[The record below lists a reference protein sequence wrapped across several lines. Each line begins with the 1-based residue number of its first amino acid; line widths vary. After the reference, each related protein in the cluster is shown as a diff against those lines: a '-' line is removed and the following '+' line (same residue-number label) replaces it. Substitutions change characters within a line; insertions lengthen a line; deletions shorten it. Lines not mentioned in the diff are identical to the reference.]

1 MTGRAARGA
10 RAPGDAAL
18 IVTAFAVPSTSGR
31 AALVPVFVALATV
44 LADRPRLVRALAL
57 LFPTVIL
64 LSAVAS
70 LLGAGAHLITS
81 QILVTAT
88 GTGFDFATW
97 MILGLPLA
105 IVSSHAAAELV
116 LLLFTSADDRRGRLT
131 VTAATSARRPTPR
144 SPGRSPSPN
153 PAPPFCWSW

>member
-1 MTGRAARGA
+1 
-10 RAPGDAAL
+10 
-18 IVTAFAVPSTSGR
+18 
-31 AALVPVFVALATV
+31 VALATV

-116 LLLFTSADDRRGRLT
+116 LLLSTSADDRRGRLT
-131 VTAATSARRPTPR
+131 VTAADIGAQTDTPVSGPLSVAESR
-144 SPGRSPSPN
+144 
-153 PAPPFCWSW
+153 